1 VTTDVKPLITNNLE
15 APSSIPEAL
24 ENSLFLAKLDDLV
37 NWGRANSMWPMF
49 FGLSCC
55 FVEMATSITSRHDI
69 SRFGAEVM
77 RGSPRQADLMV
88 VAGTVFK
95 KVAPALIRIYEQML
109 EPRWVISMGSCSN
122 SGGMYDVYSVVQG
135 VDTLLPVDAYIQ
147 GCPPRPESVIQAL
160 MLLQEKI
167 KKTERPFREVLRRRD
182 GTSGTIKPPRIVGVT
197 TTDDPRGP
205 GLEGTRPRGTTV
217 RPDGGLPSAYTP
229 TWTPPSPV
237 TPRTTGLEG
246 VEDGLRERL
255 GELKRDTDQY
265 GPSDTLTWRVKPEQ
279 LGPALEYLKHDAT
292 PRFRRLEYACGIDNR
307 PRGGGF
313 RALYHLAAIEP
324 GKPQVRVAV
333 DLGPEHP
340 HLPTATSAFRAANWY
355 EREMWD
361 MFGIRFDGHPDLR
374 RLYMPSCWQ
383 GHPLRKDHPYRG
395 SEMPP
400 FNQEDVL
407 AFEQAIDAYPKY
419 KQEEEGTLIMSMGPN
434 HPATH
439 GVIRL
444 ILKLDGENIEDLDI
458 DCGYHHRGPEKIA
471 ERQTYHRFLPYTDR
485 VDYLSGVQN
494 NFPYVLS
501 VERLLGAQ
509 VPERAQVIR
518 VMMAELFRIISHQ
531 VWIGTFAQDAGALTP
546 VFFTFEHREQILDF
560 VSKVTGGRMH
570 PSWFRFGGVAQDL
583 PDDWRNDM
591 EAWLKRF
598 PKQLGEVE
606 KLLTG
611 NPIFVARCR
620 DTGGISLEDAIEMG
634 LTGPNLR
641 ACGLAWDLRKIAPYS
656 GYEKFEFDVPTASAG
671 DNYDRY
677 LVHIAEMW
685 QSYRIIEQC
694 VRNMPDGDYVTP
706 EYRYSIPEAGRMLH
720 DIESLI
726 HHFVNVSRGF
736 VPPAGEAYV
745 SIESSK
751 GEYGYHV
758 ISDGSNLPYRV
769 FIRTPSFPTIQALPM
784 MVRGQKVS
792 DLVITLGGVDFVLG
806 DIDK

>member
-1 VTTDVKPLITNNLE
+1 VTIDVRPNRITVADPE
-15 APSSIPEAL
+15 GIPEAL
-24 ENSLFLAKLDDLV
+24 EQSVFLVKLDDLI

-95 KVAPALIRIYEQML
+95 KVAPALLRLYEQML

-147 GCPPRPESVIQAL
+147 GCPPRPESVMQAL
-160 MLLQEKI
+160 MLLQAKI
-167 KKTERPFREVLRRRD
+167 MKDERPFREVLRRKD

-205 GLEGTRPRGTTV
+205 GLEGTRPRGTIM
-217 RPDGGLPSAYTP
+217 RPNSDIPAAYFP

-237 TPRTTGLEG
+237 IPR
-246 VEDGLRERL
+246 EDGLEPVEAGLSERL
-255 GELKRDTDQY
+255 GGQLARDPGEY
-265 GPSDTLTWRVKPEQ
+265 GPSDTLTWKVRPEQ
-279 LGPALEYLKHDAT
+279 LTTALDYLRNHAPT
-292 PRFRRLEYACGIDNR
+292 RFRRLEFAAGIDNR
-307 PRGGGF
+307 PRGAGF
-313 RALYHLAAIEP
+313 RTVYHLAAIEP
-324 GKPQVRVAV
+324 LKPQVRVAV
-333 DLGPEHP
+333 DLGADNP
-340 HLPTATSAFRAANWY
+340 HVPTVTGVFKSANWY
-355 EREMWD
+355 EREMID
-361 MFGIRFDGHPDLR
+361 MFGIRFDGHPDPR
-374 RLYMPSCWQ
+374 RMYMPSCWK

-395 SEMPP
+395 SELP
-400 FNQEDVL
+400 FFTHEDAL
-407 AFEQAIDAYPKY
+407 EFEAAIDAYPKF

-471 ERQTYHRFLPYTDR
+471 ERQTYHRFIPYTDR

-494 NFPYVLS
+494 NWPYVMA
-501 VERLLGAQ
+501 VEKLLGCE
-509 VPERAQVIR
+509 VPERARMIR
-518 VMMAELFRIISHQ
+518 IMMAELFRIISHQ
-531 VWIGTFAQDAGALTP
+531 VWIGTFAQDTGALTP
-546 VFFTFEHREQILDF
+546 VFFSFEHREQILDF
-560 VSKVTGGRMH
+560 VAKVTGARMH
-570 PSWFRFGGVAQDL
+570 PSWFRIGGVTNDL
-583 PDDWRNDM
+583 PSDWRADM
-591 EAWLKRF
+591 EGWLKRF
-598 PKQLGEVE
+598 PDQLRDIE

-611 NPIFVARCR
+611 SPIFVARCKG
-620 DTGGISLEDAIEMG
+620 TGGISVDDAIELG

-641 ACGLAWDLRKIAPYS
+641 AAGLPWDLRKAAPYG
-656 GYEKFEFDVPTASAG
+656 GYEHFEFDVPTRSTG

-685 QSYRIIEQC
+685 QSHRIIEQC
-694 VRNMPDGDYVTP
+694 VKNMPDGDYVNP
-706 EYRYSIPEAGRMLH
+706 NYRYSIPEPGKMLH
-720 DIESLI
+720 HIESLI

-745 SIESSK
+745 SIEAPK
-751 GEYGYHV
+751 GEYGYYV
-758 ISDGSNLPYRV
+758 ISNGSNLPYRV
-769 FIRTPSFPTIQALPM
+769 FIRTPSFPTMQALPQL
-784 MVRGQKVS
+784 VKGQKVS
-792 DLVITLGGVDFVLG
+792 DLVVTLGGIDFVLG